1 MNLHR
6 VVVRGFL
13 LFFFSISQ
21 FGGTKAGAQV
31 RPQVVQVV
39 DNARR
44 VTLVGNV
51 HPLALVANDRG
62 VVAESMPMF
71 RMLLLL
77 KRSDDQESALQAYME
92 EQQSKSSPNYHAW
105 LSPQEFGAQYG
116 PADADIQA
124 VTDWLTQ
131 QGFTIGKVYAG
142 KTVIE
147 FSGTASQVQS
157 AFGTAIHNF
166 SVNGKLYSAN
176 ASDPQIPAALAPVV
190 AGVVSLNSFP
200 RQSHARRV
208 GQVRKVKGKAGLEPL
223 FTFPNP
229 FGSGNYFAVAPADF
243 ATIYNSAP
251 LISAGNDGT
260 GQTIAIVGETNINV
274 QDVKDFRT
282 MFGLPANFD
291 SPNIVLNGE
300 DPGITSLDE
309 EGEADLDVQWSG
321 AVAPG
326 ATIKFVVSAST
337 ATTAGIDLSAL
348 YIIER
353 NLAGVMSESYGGCE
367 PSLGTAGNSF
377 YNQLWEQAAA
387 QGITAILS
395 AGDGGSAGC
404 DDFDTESVATQG
416 TAVSG
421 LASTPYNVSVG
432 GTDFDQVN
440 NWPQYWSPTNNATT
454 GASALGY
461 IPEIPW
467 NQSCAQLGL
476 TGCGPNAAPNLQNI
490 VAGSGGPS
498 AHYPKPTWQMGVNGV
513 PNDNHRDQPDVSLFA
528 SAGFNGSGYIYCQ
541 RDQNNNEGCDLAD
554 GIGNFSLVGGTSASA
569 PAFAGVMV
577 LVNQYEGTHGGN
589 TRQGNANYV
598 LYQLVKQAGASCTS
612 APIELPA
619 CIFND
624 VTHGNSEFA
633 VSFGTNSVPCKAGT
647 AECSLSTGA
656 NPGVLTVAGSPST
669 EAWTVGA
676 GYDTVTGLGSVNV
689 NNLAK
694 NWNTVSTVATS
705 TTLALSPT
713 TGITHGQAENVTLT
727 IGVKQTSGTGVPT
740 GDVSLL
746 ATLPAG
752 TSGLDQFTLSNG
764 SVNGLKTQALPG
776 GTYNVY
782 AHYAGDGTNAPS
794 DSAPVQVVVGKEN
807 SQTFIVVP
815 LYDAQTGKLIS
826 GNATSVPYG
835 SPFRIRI
842 YVTNSSSVASASGP
856 PNPTCDE
863 VNELTCPTGT
873 VTLTANGIGVDRTG
887 GVYSLNNFG
896 YTRDVSAIISAGN
909 YPLIAQYSGDSS
921 YMAGSPAT
929 DTLTVT
935 PAVTTTTI
943 PTSDNVN
950 AGTVGVPF
958 NLNTVTRS
966 NSFGVQPTG
975 TYTVFDGATAVTGT
989 SVIWNGQSGPASGG
1003 AFIQGTV
1010 TFTFTTPG
1018 THILTAKYSGDANY
1032 ASSTSAASYTVTVN
1046 NPTSI
1051 SLSASS
1057 LNIIAGNSIT
1067 LTATLSTTTKT
1078 PIPSHQIG
1086 FAGSSDGRFP
1096 GTASYT
1102 DMTDANGN
1110 ASVRATLVT
1119 TPNYTEQLTA
1129 NFGGDANFQLSS
1141 SPPLN
1146 LTVVTPDFSISP
1158 VQTSLAVTA
1167 GQSGGIAI
1175 SVTPVTNIS
1184 SQVNFSL
1191 VETNYIPGVTCT
1203 FTPNPL
1209 SLAAQ
1214 MTTQTSLNCAVPAP
1228 SASNT
1233 TTSAAPWEWP
1243 RFGPWNRW
1251 WEFSVV
1257 ATLLTLLCVLLP
1269 ARFRVRRFASVCVCA
1284 GFLSFALGCGGGGG
1298 SNGGGSSGGGS
1309 PGGGGGGSGAGGGNN
1324 PTPTSISLSV
1334 PSTKVIYANNVL
1346 TTIVATVSVTGT
1358 NSPSGTVTLYDG
1370 TYGVASSSLTNG
1382 QAQIS
1387 YNPGNAVGLHLLSAS
1402 YTGDTKNLSSQINT
1416 PLSVITTGTVPLTI
1430 NAQTGGDLK
1439 QALID
1444 FTVQ

>member
-13 LFFFSISQ
+13 LFFFFILQ
-21 FGGTKAGAQV
+21 FSGTKAGAQV

-62 VVAESMPMF
+62 TVAESMPMS

-77 KRSDDQESALQAYME
+77 KRSDEQESALQAYME
-92 EQQSKSSPNYHAW
+92 QQQSKSSPNYHGW

-124 VTDWLTQ
+124 VTDWLAQ

-142 KTVIE
+142 KTIIE

-166 SVNGKLYSAN
+166 AVNGKMYSAN

-229 FGSGNYFAVAPADF
+229 FLSGNYFGVAPADF

-348 YIIER
+348 YIIEH
-353 NLAGVMSESYGGCE
+353 NLAGVMSESYGACE
-367 PSLGTAGNSF
+367 SSLGTAGNSF

-440 NWPQYWSPTNNATT
+440 NWPQYWSPTNNATN

-467 NQSCAQLGL
+467 NQNCAQFGL
-476 TGCGPNAAPNLQNI
+476 TGCGSNTAPYLQNI
-490 VAGSGGPS
+490 VAGGGGPS
-498 AHYPKPTWQMGVNGV
+498 TKHSKPSWQMGVTGV
-513 PNDNHRDQPDVSLFA
+513 PNDSHRDQPDVSLFA
-528 SAGFNGSGYIYCQ
+528 SAGFNSSGYIYCQ

-633 VSFGTNSVPCKAGT
+633 VSFGTNSVPCQGGARG
-647 AECSLSTGA
+647 CSAST
-656 NPGVLTVAGSPST
+656 NNIGVLEDTSVPPK
-669 EAWTVGA
+669 EAWLVAA
-676 GYDTVTGLGSVNV
+676 GYDMVTGLGSVNV

-694 NWNTVSTVATS
+694 NWNTVSTVATA
-705 TTLALSPT
+705 TALSLAPT
-713 TGITHGQAENVTLT
+713 TGITHGTAENVAVNIT
-727 IGVKQTSGTGVPT
+727 VKPGTGNGVPS
-740 GDVSLL
+740 GDVALL
-746 ATLPAG
+746 AKFADG
-752 TSGLDQFTLSNG
+752 TTQGLNQFTLTSGAVVG
-764 SVNGLKTQALPG
+764 SKTQALPG

-794 DSAPVQVVVGKEN
+794 DSASVQVTVAKES

-815 LYDAQTGKLIS
+815 TFAWNTGAQLS
-826 GNATSVPYG
+826 GNATTLSYG
-835 SPFRIRI
+835 TRVLLRTYI
-842 YVTNSSSVASASGP
+842 TNSAGVASAAGP
-856 PNPTCDE
+856 PTGTCE
-863 VNELTCPTGT
+863 TINYYTCPTGT
-873 VTLTANGIGVDRTG
+873 VTLTDNGQALDQGT
-887 GVYSLNNFG
+887 YNMNNEG
-896 YTRDVSAIISAGN
+896 YTRDLSSSLQAGTHQIIVA
-909 YPLIAQYSGDSS
+909 YSGDNS
-921 YMAGSPAT
+921 YAASTTT
-929 DTLTVT
+929 DTVTIT
-935 PAVTTTTI
+935 PATTTTEI
-943 PTSDNVN
+943 FGPPGPALVGTNFQLGTLTQALVPGVAPS
-950 AGTVGVPF
+950 GTVSFQVDGTTPLTLAQPETFGGQAGVPPNGSANF
-958 NLNTVTRS
+958 SVTAIAALNS
-966 NSFGVQPTG
+966 
-975 TYTVFDGATAVTGT
+975 
-989 SVIWNGQSGPASGG
+989 
-1003 AFIQGTV
+1003 
-1010 TFTFTTPG
+1010 PG
-1018 THILTAKYSGDANY
+1018 THTITAKYSGDSNYQASSSSATTFQVQYPTTIALTESSTNVTFGQSITITAKVTGGSKTPPLTGTINILGPFTSISGAPATASVDVNGNQVLTASVSVAPQGGGTISVQYMNDSNY
-1032 ASSTSAASYTVTVN
+1032 ASASTYGDFINVT
-1046 NPTSI
+1046 
-1051 SLSASS
+1051 
-1057 LNIIAGNSIT
+1057 
-1067 LTATLSTTTKT
+1067 
-1078 PIPSHQIG
+1078 
-1086 FAGSSDGRFP
+1086 
-1096 GTASYT
+1096 
-1102 DMTDANGN
+1102 
-1110 ASVRATLVT
+1110 
-1119 TPNYTEQLTA
+1119 
-1129 NFGGDANFQLSS
+1129 
-1141 SPPLN
+1141 
-1146 LTVVTPDFSISP
+1146 TPDFSVPAATTIN
-1158 VQTSLAVTA
+1158 VTA
-1167 GQSGGIAI
+1167 GQTGMGSIQIVPASNVPSTVLLTMNDGILPFGSSLAITPSSAVLNGSAVPVALTLTTIGPSGA
-1175 SVTPVTNIS
+1175 
-1184 SQVNFSL
+1184 SQSMAKAQMRRSALFSL
-1191 VETNYIPGVTCT
+1191 AKSDWLSTAL
-1203 FTPNPL
+1203 FTGI
-1209 SLAAQ
+1209 LAIYLFGMDGRKRRYRAVFFSA
-1214 MTTQTSLNCAVPAP
+1214 MFCAV
-1228 SASNT
+1228 
-1233 TTSAAPWEWP
+1233 
-1243 RFGPWNRW
+1243 
-1251 WEFSVV
+1251 
-1257 ATLLTLLCVLLP
+1257 TL
-1269 ARFRVRRFASVCVCA
+1269 
-1284 GFLSFALGCGGGGG
+1284 GLGCGGGGG
-1298 SNGGGSSGGGS
+1298 TTGGGTTGGGVVTVPTTITLTS
-1309 PGGGGGGSGAGGGNN
+1309 NNPKVAAGGSF
-1324 PTPTSISLSV
+1324 T
-1334 PSTKVIYANNVL
+1334 L
-1346 TTIVATVSVTGT
+1346 TATVSSTKPVA
-1358 NSPSGTVTLYDG
+1358 GTVTFYLESGDISGPVPVMNGMASFVLPNSTSIG
-1370 TYGVASSSLTNG
+1370 TYNCTAKYS
-1382 QAQIS
+1382 
-1387 YNPGNAVGLHLLSAS
+1387 
-1402 YTGDTKNLSSQINT
+1402 GDTNNQPSQTATGFNE
-1416 PLSVITTGTVPLTI
+1416 VITGSTNITI
-1430 NAQTGGDLK
+1430 KAQTGSISHFMSVTINL
-1439 QALID
+1439 Q
-1444 FTVQ
+1444 